1 MAQLKLV
8 TPTLDTER
16 TTPIRTRKVA
26 ANVQMK
32 LSLLGVAV
40 ALAAAKLQGAPEAW
54 CLRVKLHIAHQRLGG
69 ASVAGSIARHEIR
82 DTLQHAGL
90 DRPVRDEL
98 EPQFVRDR
106 VAVGAPLSGVS
117 LSKASK
123 GVGEARRAQGLIR
136 ALSGVLE
143 LNVSHLG
150 RRFEALVA
158 SVFRE
163 VDDASPA
170 RVASKSPAS
179 SLETPSMATATS
191 VA

>member
-1 MAQLKLV
+1 MLGQRSLHDQLFEL
-8 TPTLDTER
+8 ER
-16 TTPIRTRKVA
+16 AVDIRTRKVA

-32 LSLLGVAV
+32 LGLLGVAV

-54 CLRVKLHIAHQRLGG
+54 CLRVKLHIARQRLGG
-69 ASVAGSIARHEIR
+69 ASVAGSIARREIR

-90 DRPVRDEL
+90 DRPIRDEL

-123 GVGEARRAQGLIR
+123 GFGEARRTQGILR

-143 LNVSHLG
+143 LNISHLG

-163 VDDASPA
+163 VDDGLASSRRF
-170 RVASKSPAS
+170 RVAGF
-179 SLETPSMATATS
+179 
-191 VA
+191 